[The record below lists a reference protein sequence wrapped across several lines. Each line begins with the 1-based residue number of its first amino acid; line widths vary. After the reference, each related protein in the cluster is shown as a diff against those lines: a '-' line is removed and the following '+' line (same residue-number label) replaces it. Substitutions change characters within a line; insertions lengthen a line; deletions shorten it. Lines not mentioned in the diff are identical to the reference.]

1 MKTELSYFGNWKN
14 SSKVGTIRHLISF
27 IPTFISAY
35 IINTILFPESL
46 VKHRVLSALFIS
58 IWLASA
64 LGVQNSVILVNSIVY
79 GALVFFVVYS
89 CIVGTLYLSEASEA
103 SVPNIDLMTVLL
115 VLGLA
120 TLFGGLNS
128 MLLYYVAPTFTYLK

>member
-35 IINTILFPESL
+35 IINTILFPETS

-58 IWLASA
+58 IWLAST
-64 LGVQNSVILVNSIVY
+64 LGVQNSIDLKSSVVY

-89 CIVGTLYLSEASEA
+89 CIVGTLYLSVANE
-103 SVPNIDLMTVLL
+103 VNIDLMTVLL